1 MKSEVIVEL
10 LESAAE
16 QLNIKVSYEPLQVS
30 GIQTGLR
37 GGLCKVKGTYR
48 VIIDK
53 RATNEERVTTLATSL
68 AGFDTTE
75 LELPQKV
82 RDLLRMYEGSGP
94 RARLD
99 RASTRDCARLRG
111 CFGSSSSLS
120 RSSRARRR
128 NRISSIS
135 I

>member
-1 MKSEVIVEL
+1 MKSEVILEL

-16 QLNIKVSYEPLQVS
+16 QLKIKVSYEPLQLS
-30 GIQTGLR
+30 GIASSSGGLR

-53 RATNEERVTTLATSL
+53 RATNEERVTTLATAI

-82 RDLLRMYEGSGP
+82 RELLRMYEGSGP
-94 RARLD
+94 R
-99 RASTRDCARLRG
+99 RAA
-111 CFGSSSSLS
+111 
-120 RSSRARRR
+120 
-128 NRISSIS
+128 
-135 I
+135 

>member
-1 MKSEVIVEL
+1 MKSEVILEL

-82 RDLLRMYEGSGP
+82 RDLLRMYEGTGP
-94 RARLD
+94 R
-99 RASTRDCARLRG
+99 RAA
-111 CFGSSSSLS
+111 
-120 RSSRARRR
+120 
-128 NRISSIS
+128 
-135 I
+135 

>member
-1 MKSEVIVEL
+1 MKSDVMLEL

-16 QLNIKVSYEPLQVS
+16 QLNIKVSYEPLQTS

-37 GGLCKVKGTYR
+37 GGLCRVKGAYR

-53 RATNEERVTTLATSL
+53 RATNEERVTTLATAI

-82 RDLLRMYEGSGP
+82 RELLRMYEGTGP
-94 RARLD
+94 R
-99 RASTRDCARLRG
+99 RAA
-111 CFGSSSSLS
+111 
-120 RSSRARRR
+120 
-128 NRISSIS
+128 
-135 I
+135 

>member
-1 MKSEVIVEL
+1 MKSDVMLEL

-16 QLNIKVSYEPLQVS
+16 QLGIKVSYEPLQTS

-37 GGLCKVKGTYR
+37 GGLCRVKGTYR

-53 RATNEERVTTLATSL
+53 RATNEERLTTLATAI

-82 RDLLRMYEGSGP
+82 RDLLRMYEGTGP
-94 RARLD
+94 R
-99 RASTRDCARLRG
+99 RAA
-111 CFGSSSSLS
+111 
-120 RSSRARRR
+120 
-128 NRISSIS
+128 
-135 I
+135 